1 MRPARYSRELEVHTY
16 DLVSLAGAC
25 KHTIIV
31 DSGNHITFVTSLMRF
46 ENNKNLGANVSILG
60 DRSGIK
66 PFDLLDLAVE
76 LDHATHSPIIL
87 VRNVGEPKDTQL
99 TAPKESLDANVHHAR
114 LMCIGEVQ
122 PFQGLNV
129 TISQPLGGAPVITI
143 CVNASLLANY
153 ELNAL
158 FYLYVN
164 SKCPASPS
172 ASGSAPLL
180 ASWALQPTN
189 VEKLIAGF
197 AVVMK
202 NHHGPIN
209 LENAMMSQR
218 KGLPYL
224 ICLYRPTAFL
234 RTRP

>member
-31 DSGNHITFVTSLMRF
+31 DSGNHITFVTSLMRVGNYG
-46 ENNKNLGANVSILG
+46 ENLESNVSILG
-60 DRSGIK
+60 HRSGIK

-87 VRNVGEPKDTQL
+87 VRKVGEPKDTQL

-122 PFQGLNV
+122 PVQGLNA

-172 ASGSAPLL
+172 ASGSALCWQAGL
-180 ASWALQPTN
+180 CRAWVRRTATKCGE
-189 VEKLIAGF
+189 VDRGVCGRYEKSPW
-197 AVVMK
+197 
-202 NHHGPIN
+202 HQ
-209 LENAMMSQR
+209 S
-218 KGLPYL
+218 
-224 ICLYRPTAFL
+224 
-234 RTRP
+234 